1 MTSYVSFDRY
11 YVFGR
16 GPYDRYLSKTFDP
29 NTIIVPAG
37 TFTATRE
44 QFHTRFNERPNDIA
58 ICCAIFVGEQQTV
71 EFINDIAAAF
81 PNRSIFLQIKK
92 QFIQTEP
99 GLNLI
104 RACTEEHKNVSLT
117 SLSVYN
123 LFQQVRYVISDPSSV
138 IGEAIQM
145 GNLAFAFDIP
155 EVQQSSIWRDYPGL
169 TVTTGAE
176 FVECVERIEAGKSLY
191 PIEKW
196 GGLIDLS
203 GRYFADIVRADVGLD
218 PKELPLPLYAF
229 VDPINQVGLIQ
240 GKTSNV

>member
-1 MTSYVSFDRY
+1 
-11 YVFGR
+11 
-16 GPYDRYLSKTFDP
+16 
-29 NTIIVPAG
+29 
-37 TFTATRE
+37 
-44 QFHTRFNERPNDIA
+44 
-58 ICCAIFVGEQQTV
+58 
-71 EFINDIAAAF
+71 
-81 PNRSIFLQIKK
+81 
-92 QFIQTEP
+92 
-99 GLNLI
+99 
-104 RACTEEHKNVSLT
+104 VSLT

-155 EVQQSSIWRDYPGL
+155 EVQPSSIWRDYPGL
-169 TVTTGAE
+169 AVTTGAE